1 MKIGKA
7 IQELRKQRGL
17 SQVGLAKVVG
27 ITQAAMSG
35 IENGNRPNDA
45 TMKGLC
51 AALNVPE
58 SLIYVMGME
67 IGDVPEEKRKL
78 YEDFF
83 PVIKELVFKIASTD
97 TNASPLK

>member
-17 SQVGLAKVVG
+17 SQVDLAKAAG

-35 IENGNRPNDA
+35 IENGNRPNEE
-45 TMKGLC
+45 TLKGLC

-67 IGDVPEEKRKL
+67 IGDVPEEKKAL
-78 YEDFF
+78 YADLF
-83 PVIKELVFKIASTD
+83 PVIKELIFKLASKD
-97 TNASPLK
+97 TPASFLK